1 LKPAASVALL
11 RYAAVGAIATAVH
24 YALLAWGVE
33 MARWPAWLASGVG
46 AVVGAQVAFIGNR
59 RFTFG
64 HDGTAAAPWLK
75 FQLTAL
81 FGALLGMGVVG
92 LAVHAGWHYLV
103 AQVLAT
109 LLVVG
114 VTFIINRHWT
124 FE

>member
-1 LKPAASVALL
+1 MKPSASVALL
-11 RYAAVGAIATAVH
+11 RYGAVGAIATAVH
-24 YALLAWGVE
+24 YALLALGVE
-33 MARWPAWLASGVG
+33 LAALPAWLASGLG
-46 AVVGAQVAFIGNR
+46 AVGGAQVAFVGNR

-64 HDGTAAAPWLK
+64 HRGAPAAPWLK

-81 FGALLGMGVVG
+81 FGALFGMGVVG
-92 LAVHAGWHYLV
+92 LGVHAGWHYLA

-114 VTFIINRHWT
+114 VTFLINRHWT

>member
-1 LKPAASVALL
+1 MALL
-11 RYAAVGAIATAVH
+11 RYAAVGAMATAVH
-24 YALLAWGVE
+24 YALLALGVE
-33 MARWPAWLASGVG
+33 LAHWPAWLASGVG
-46 AVVGAQVAFIGNR
+46 AVVGAQVAFVGNR

-64 HDGTAAAPWLK
+64 HHGAAAAPWLK

-92 LAVHAGWHYLV
+92 LVVHAGWHYLV

-109 LLVVG
+109 LLVLG
-114 VTFIINRHWT
+114 VTFLINRRWT